1 VRRQPLNQFATKGRR
16 AAGGPAVNIPA
27 VPLSPAHFIRSFLT
41 LSAAQGLTWLG
52 GAAMAVFL
60 PRYLGDANL
69 GKIAFALA
77 FTSLIGLVADLGTAT
92 FLTREVARAPERVL
106 ALTTNTLVIRLS
118 LGAVAVSV
126 AIVTINSTPYDTLSR
141 QVVYVMSA
149 GIVVVSLSSAVV
161 AALQG
166 LQRIKSLALFSI
178 ATKLGYAALAL
189 MVLFAGAGPLE
200 VAGAWV
206 ISQTIGLVLVTAL
219 LAQALGR
226 WPRPSPDP
234 RTMRLLVLGGLP
246 FFMWQA
252 ALLVYGQVDAVLL
265 SFLTQDAVVGW
276 YSAAYRI
283 VTIPLFLPTIIM
295 TVIFP
300 ALAAASHRG
309 EEFNAIAR
317 RAIQVVLLPS
327 IPMVLGIMLLADK
340 LIGFMGYPESFGHSV
355 LPMVLLAPH
364 IILVGVNM
372 VIGTV
377 LQTRE
382 RQRGW
387 ALAAIVAAILNP
399 ALNFVA
405 ITYSQ
410 RVFGNGAIGASV
422 ITTLTEVFML
432 GAGLSLL
439 PRGVFGLSTIKDASR
454 CLLAGVAMTGV
465 VVAGR
470 ELPLPAVVAAGG
482 AVYGLACLALGAVSL
497 RELGQVVHHVLQRS
511 DAEPIR
517 SVELS
522 ATSSGT
528 LS

>member
-1 VRRQPLNQFATKGRR
+1 MTQQRLNQFATVHRR
-16 AAGGPAVNIPA
+16 AAGGLAAYSPG
-27 VPLSPAHFIRSFLT
+27 VPLSPAHFVRSFLT
-41 LSAAQGLTWLG
+41 LGAAQVLTWFG

-77 FTSLIGLVADLGTAT
+77 FTSLVGLLADLGTAT
-92 FLTREVARAPERVL
+92 FLTKEVARSPERVL
-106 ALTTNTLVIRLS
+106 ALTLNTLLIRMT
-118 LGAVAVSV
+118 LGGLAVGV
-126 AIVTINSTPYDTLSR
+126 AILTINVAPYDALSR
-141 QVVYVMSA
+141 EVVYVMSA
-149 GIVVVSLSSAVV
+149 GIVIVSLSNALV

-178 ATKLGYAALAL
+178 ATRLGYAALAVF
-189 MVLFAGAGPLE
+189 VLFAGAGPLE

-206 ISQTIGLVLVTAL
+206 ISQTVGLVLVAVF
-219 LAQALGR
+219 LARAIGR
-226 WPRPSPDP
+226 RPRLAPD
-234 RTMRLLVLGGLP
+234 RYTMRLLLLGGLP

-252 ALLVYGQVDAVLL
+252 ALLVYGQLDAVLL

-300 ALAAASHRG
+300 ALAAASNNSAD
-309 EEFNAIAR
+309 FNSIAR

-327 IPMVLGIMLLADK
+327 LPMVIGIMLLSDK
-340 LIGFMGYPESFGHSV
+340 LIGFMGYPEAFSHSV

-364 IILVGVNM
+364 IVLVGVNM

-387 ALAAIVAAILNP
+387 ALAAVVAAILNP

-405 ITYSQ
+405 ISYSQ
-410 RVFGNGAIGASV
+410 NTFGNGAIGASV

-432 GAGLSLL
+432 AAGLYLL
-439 PRGVFGLSTIKDASR
+439 PQGVLDLRTIRDASR
-454 CLLAGVAMTGV
+454 CL
-465 VVAGR
+465 VAG
-470 ELPLPAVVAAGG
+470 LVMAFVVAAGREFPLPAIVAVG
-482 AVYGLACLALGAVSL
+482 AVVYGLSCLALGAVSIH
-497 RELGQVVHHVLQRS
+497 ELGQVAHHVFHRGDH
-511 DAEPIR
+511 DAIR
-517 SVELS
+517 AGELS
-522 ATSSGT
+522 ASAS
-528 LS
+528 

>member
-1 VRRQPLNQFATKGRR
+1 
-16 AAGGPAVNIPA
+16 
-27 VPLSPAHFIRSFLT
+27 VPLSPAHFVRSFLT
-41 LSAAQGLTWLG
+41 LGAAQVLTWLG

-77 FTSLIGLVADLGTAT
+77 FTSLIGLLADLGTAT
-92 FLTREVARAPERVL
+92 FLTKEIARSPERAV
-106 ALTTNTLVIRLS
+106 ALSLNTLLIRLT
-118 LGAVAVSV
+118 LGGVAIGV
-126 AIVTINSTPYDTLSR
+126 AIVTINLAPYDALSR
-141 QVVYVMSA
+141 QVVHVMSA

-189 MVLFAGAGPLE
+189 IVLFAGAGPLE

-206 ISQTIGLVLVTAL
+206 VSQTVGLVLVSAF
-219 LAQALGR
+219 LARALGR
-226 WPRPSPDP
+226 QARPAPDLC
-234 RTMRLLVLGGLP
+234 TMRLLVLGGLP

-300 ALAAASHRG
+300 ALAAASKRG

-317 RAIQVVLLPS
+317 RAVQVVLLPS
-327 IPMVLGIMLLADK
+327 VPMVLGIMLLSDK

-364 IILVGVNM
+364 IVLVGVNM

-377 LQTRE
+377 LQTRD

-387 ALAAIVAAILNP
+387 ALAAVIAAVLNP

-410 RVFGNGAIGASV
+410 ETFGNGAIGASV

-432 GAGLSLL
+432 GAGLYLL
-439 PRGVFGLSTIKDASR
+439 PRDVFGPSTIKDASR
-454 CLLAGVAMTGV
+454 CLLAGIVMACVVA
-465 VVAGR
+465 AGR
-470 ELPLPAVVAAGG
+470 ELPLPVIAAVGG
-482 AVYGLACLALGAVSL
+482 AVYGLSCLAVGAVSP
-497 RELGQVVHHVLQRS
+497 RELGQVLHHVVHRGEA
-511 DAEPIR
+511 DTMRAA
-517 SVELS
+517 ELS
-522 ATSSGT
+522 ASG
-528 LS
+528 S